1 LLVKTNAIVLKA
13 TKYQEKSLIV
23 KCFTQSDGLKT
34 YFVPT
39 AFASKKSNQ
48 KMAYFQP
55 LTILE
60 IEANHKNKGTL
71 EYFKEIKTA
80 IPYTTIPT
88 DIYKS
93 TIVLFLSE
101 MLYNCIQEEE
111 KNEDLFIFLTTSLQ
125 WLDSHDR
132 FANFHLLFILQLTKF
147 FGFYPDND
155 ASSFDYFDL
164 LQGEFVIKPTE
175 NTISQENT
183 SLFKKLLQLPLSN
196 TDSVFSKEER
206 YRLLELLFQYFNLH
220 LNGFK
225 KPISLE
231 IIKQIFD

>member
-1 LLVKTNAIVLKA
+1 MLVKTNAIVLKV

-23 KCFTQSDGLKT
+23 KCFTQTDGLKT

-39 AFASKKSNQ
+39 AFSSKKSNQ

-55 LTILE
+55 MTILE

-71 EYFKEIKTA
+71 EYFKEIKIA
-80 IPYTTIPT
+80 IPYATIPT
-88 DIYKS
+88 NIYKS
-93 TIVLFLSE
+93 TMVLFLSE
-101 MLYNCIQEEE
+101 MLCNCIQEEE

-125 WLDSHDR
+125 WLDSHDK

-155 ASSFDYFDL
+155 NNRFDYFDL
-164 LQGEFVIKPTE
+164 LQGEFVSSLSE
-175 NTISQENT
+175 HAISQENT
-183 SLFKKLLQLPLSN
+183 QLFKKLLVLPLSN
-196 TDSVFSKEER
+196 TESVFSKEER
-206 YRLLELLFQYFNLH
+206 YRLLEIVFQYFDLH

-225 KPISLE
+225 KPISVG

>member
-1 LLVKTNAIVLKA
+1 MLVKTNAIVLKT

-23 KCFTQSDGLKT
+23 KCFTLTDGLKT

-39 AFASKKSNQ
+39 AFSSKKSNQ

-55 LTILE
+55 MTILE

-88 DIYKS
+88 NIYKS
-93 TIVLFLSE
+93 TMVLFLSE
-101 MLYNCIQEEE
+101 MLCNCIQEEE
-111 KNEDLFIFLTTSLQ
+111 KNEDLFLFLTTSLE

-147 FGFYPDND
+147 FGFYPDNENSHLD
-155 ASSFDYFDL
+155 FFDL
-164 LQGEFVIKPTE
+164 LQGKFVPSLSEHAISLQ
-175 NTISQENT
+175 NTN
-183 SLFKKLLQLPLSN
+183 LFKRLLSLPLSN
-196 TDSVFSKEER
+196 TESIFSKEER
-206 YRLLELLFQYFNLH
+206 YLILEIIFQYFTLH
-220 LNGFK
+220 INGFK
-225 KPISLE
+225 KPISVA